1 VSDTVYLDPL
11 FVITNEAHNLDF
23 VVTIPLS
30 FVAQSKGR
38 RLVLILNLSSRLFM
52 LCWAV
57 LFTYLDAL
65 LPKGSIAIGP
75 MLSFLGGDCVLNS
88 IMYSLASDLTDDP
101 VRRATYFGYMS
112 SVSYVVALLGPALSS
127 ITMSILLSLP
137 FFLGI
142 GLLVAALSTIA
153 RLPVHETRR
162 PESPTESRADDEAT
176 QSLLSSPVVKAQD
189 ARKTTLS
196 STIAHA
202 RSLFRLVTSH
212 PRNFSLLLF
221 SFFLTSLASSDTKLL
236 VQYISGRYHWTFA
249 SAGYLISGK
258 AVINFTLL
266 TVIIPR
272 VLRTRTFTGSDSI
285 DRINVQYANYC
296 LVVSI
301 IGALGIAL
309 AAWMWIL
316 VPSLLVYAIGSALP
330 IFTLSLLKSPAICPQ
345 SDMGDEERASST
357 GTANTQIFSIVMLVK
372 TMGSLVGAPLMAALW
387 VGGIGVGG
395 MGLGMPFFVS
405 SACYVL
411 AIFVFLSISV

>member
-1 VSDTVYLDPL
+1 MSATVYLDPL
-11 FVITNEAHNLDF
+11 FLTTDEAHNPDF

-57 LFTYLDAL
+57 LFTYLDVL
-65 LPKGSIAIGP
+65 LPKTSIAIGP

-127 ITMSILLSLP
+127 ITMSILLPLP

-142 GLLVAALSTIA
+142 GLLLAALPTIA
-153 RLPVHETRR
+153 RLPAHETRR
-162 PESPTESRADDEAT
+162 PNSPIESRADDEVT
-176 QSLLSSPVVKAQD
+176 QSLLSSPVLKAQD
-189 ARKTTLS
+189 ARKSTLS
-196 STIAHA
+196 SIIEHM
-202 RSLFRLVTSH
+202 RSLVRLVTSH

-272 VLRTRTFTGSDSI
+272 VLRTRTFTGSDSV
-285 DRINVQYANYC
+285 DKTNVRYANYC

-330 IFTLSLLKSPAICPQ
+330 IFTLSLLKSPAICLQ
-345 SDMGDEERASST
+345 NDLGDEERASSA

>member
-1 VSDTVYLDPL
+1 
-11 FVITNEAHNLDF
+11 
-23 VVTIPLS
+23 
-30 FVAQSKGR
+30 
-38 RLVLILNLSSRLFM
+38 M

-57 LFTYLDAL
+57 LFTYLDVL
-65 LPKGSIAIGP
+65 LPKTSIAIGP

-127 ITMSILLSLP
+127 ITMSILLPLP

-142 GLLVAALSTIA
+142 GLLLAALPTVA
-153 RLPVHETRR
+153 RLPARETRR
-162 PESPTESRADDEAT
+162 PNSPTESRADDEVT
-176 QSLLSSPVVKAQD
+176 QSLLSLPILKAQD
-189 ARKTTLS
+189 ARKSTLS
-196 STIAHA
+196 SIIEHI
-202 RSLFRLVTSH
+202 RNLVRLVTSH

-285 DRINVQYANYC
+285 DKTNVRYANYC

-345 SDMGDEERASST
+345 NDLGDEERASSA

-405 SACYVL
+405 STCYVL

>member
-1 VSDTVYLDPL
+1 
-11 FVITNEAHNLDF
+11 
-23 VVTIPLS
+23 
-30 FVAQSKGR
+30 
-38 RLVLILNLSSRLFM
+38 M
-52 LCWAV
+52 
-57 LFTYLDAL
+57 
-65 LPKGSIAIGP
+65 
-75 MLSFLGGDCVLNS
+75 
-88 IMYSLASDLTDDP
+88 
-101 VRRATYFGYMS
+101 
-112 SVSYVVALLGPALSS
+112 LSS
-127 ITMSILLSLP
+127 I
-137 FFLGI
+137 
-142 GLLVAALSTIA
+142 
-153 RLPVHETRR
+153 
-162 PESPTESRADDEAT
+162 
-176 QSLLSSPVVKAQD
+176 
-189 ARKTTLS
+189 
-196 STIAHA
+196 IAHI

-258 AVINFTLL
+258 AIINFTLL

-285 DRINVQYANYC
+285 DRTNVRYANYC

-345 SDMGDEERASST
+345 SDPGDEERALSA

-395 MGLGMPFFVS
+395 LGLGMPFFVS

-411 AIFVFLSISV
+411 AIFVFLSIRV